1 MINQNL
7 TQHSPTVRKNQWK
20 QYSLVLAWAGLAL
33 GLLDLFNHFFTIF
46 NQTRQANWETNM
58 QWHLALALV
67 LASGGL
73 FYLHRNWLIIVRLG
87 AMLILLLAFLYLA
100 EFFWQTDW
108 HLFPVTLAESAQEFA
123 QQEIPHWVL
132 LLNGLNLILLA
143 LILLSFSLGWTLP
156 GQLMAAFLF
165 LLAYASLIGNLYNI
179 DGLYPLKNFSGIT
192 SHTALTL
199 ALISLGLLFY
209 CPSKGWMKIV
219 YSPYLGG
226 MLARYSFSYFLLV
239 SPIFM
244 GFYLYTLSE
253 WNLTPGLGILSL
265 FILTC
270 LITLPITYYYLHR
283 LNALDARLRKAH
295 QELQITNTD
304 LSGRNQEL
312 SEALA
317 DVKIG
322 NRELAVMT
330 KEALLGSQALEAK
343 NKELSRLNQSLDYI
357 VHMASHDLKTPI
369 YNLELLLQ
377 ELRPSLEPH
386 MQAHEEKLVIMV
398 ANSIASLKSTI
409 EGLTQIIKS
418 QQLIIGKQ
426 VAFSLTKLIQEIK
439 KELAREIE
447 QSDAQINK
455 YLEVDTIVF
464 SQIHLRSVLFNLF
477 SNALKY
483 RVPDRSLVVDIR
495 SQAVPNGLELII
507 QDNGL
512 GMSEYQ
518 VAHLFTIYKRF
529 HKHVEGSGIGLFLV
543 KQTIENNGGT
553 IQVESTESVG
563 TRFTIFL
570 PQQKK

>member
-20 QYSLVLAWAGLAL
+20 QYSLLLAWAGLAL
-33 GLLDLFNHFFTIF
+33 GLLDLFNQFFTLF
-46 NQTRQANWETNM
+46 NQTIPANWETNM

-73 FYLHRNWLIIVRLG
+73 FYLHRHGLIIVRLG

-108 HLFPVTLAESAQEFA
+108 RLLPVTLAESAQEFA

-143 LILLSFSLGWTLP
+143 LILLSFSLEWNLL

-199 ALISLGLLFY
+199 ALLSLGLLFY
-209 CPSKGWMKIV
+209 TPGKGWMKIV

-239 SPIFM
+239 APIFM

-295 QELQITNTD
+295 QELQIANGD
-304 LSGRNQEL
+304 LSGRNQDL

-317 DVKIG
+317 DVKAG

-357 VHMASHDLKTPI
+357 VHMASHDLRTPI

-386 MQAHEEKLVIMV
+386 MQAHEEKLVTMV

-447 QSDAQINK
+447 QSNAQVQK
-455 YLEVDTIVF
+455 YLEVDTVVF

-483 RVPDRSLVVDIR
+483 RAPNRPLEIDIR
-495 SQAVPNGLELII
+495 SQAVANGLELII
-507 QDNGL
+507 QDNGS

-529 HKHVEGSGIGLFLV
+529 HNHVEGSGIGLFLV

-553 IQVESTESVG
+553 IQVESTEDVG

-570 PQQKK
+570 PQHKK